1 MSQERLVQTV
11 ISVLIMA
18 GYNVSERCGIRPR
31 SFDIIARKDSKL
43 LVIKVVPH
51 IDSVGEDSA
60 HDLALIAQYLDA
72 TPIIVGERARDSELE
87 RGAVYIRHG
96 IVSSNSKTLYDFL
109 VDDVPPLVFAQPG
122 GLYVN
127 INGGRLRDLREKRN
141 LSLGDLASALGVSRR
156 TISKYESGM
165 STTLDVAI
173 KLEELFD
180 AAIVEAID
188 ILKKASSELET
199 RQEAN
204 DPEDHF
210 PPDFR
215 RIGIETHTM
224 CRAPFDALAVYEK
237 MTILTGYGTAQK
249 TIRHAGLIGNI
260 SEITESCAVC
270 VLTDYKKKKR
280 IGKTLIIGEGMLSEF
295 TSGSEFIELI
305 EEQ

>member
-1 MSQERLVQTV
+1 MSQERIVQTV

-18 GYNVSERCGIRPR
+18 GYQVSERCGIRPR
-31 SFDIIARKDSKL
+31 SFDIIARKDAKL

-51 IDSVGEDSA
+51 IDSVGEESA
-60 HDLALIAQYLDA
+60 HDLALIAQHLDA
-72 TPIIVGERARDSELE
+72 TPFIVGDKARESELE

-96 IVSSNSKTLYDFL
+96 IIATNSKTLYDFL

-127 INGGRLRDLREKRN
+127 INGGKLRELRERRN

-165 STTLDVAI
+165 STTLDIAI
-173 KLEELFD
+173 RLEELFD

-188 ILKKASSELET
+188 ILKKASDLKT
-199 RQEAN
+199 RPDSKE
-204 DPEDHF
+204 PEDNS

-215 RIGIETHTM
+215 RIGIESHTM
-224 CRAPFDALAVYEK
+224 CRAPFNALAVFEEK
-237 MTILTGYGTAQK
+237 TILTGYGTTSR

-260 SEITESCAVC
+260 SEITESGAVC
-270 VLTDYKKKKR
+270 ILTDYKKKKR
-280 IGKTLIIGEGMLSEF
+280 IGKTLIIGEDVLSDL
-295 TSGSEFIELI
+295 TRGSEFIELI

>member
-1 MSQERLVQTV
+1 MSQDRLVQTV

-31 SFDIIARKDSKL
+31 SFDIIARKDVNL

-51 IDSVGEDSA
+51 IDSVGEESA
-60 HDLALIAQYLDA
+60 HDLALIARHLDA

-96 IVSSNSKTLYDFL
+96 IVATNSKTLYDFL
-109 VDDVPPLVFAQPG
+109 VDEVPPLVFAQPG

-127 INGGRLRDLREKRN
+127 INGGKLRELRESRN
-141 LSLGDLASALGVSRR
+141 LSLGDLASSLGVSRR

-165 STTLDVAI
+165 STTLDIAI
-173 KLEELFD
+173 CLEELFD

-188 ILKKASSELET
+188 ILKKSSGLPAKSEQKEH
-199 RQEAN
+199 
-204 DPEDHF
+204 EDNS

-237 MTILTGYGTAQK
+237 KTILTGYGTAQK

-260 SEITESCAVC
+260 SEITESRAVC

-280 IGKTLIIGEGMLSEF
+280 IGKTLIIGEDMLSDL
-295 TSGSEFIELI
+295 TQGSEFIELI
-305 EEQ
+305 EDQ